1 MSSKW
6 QQQSFRQRSP
16 KSRKKKQ
23 VTLRCI
29 LCQALNKQTTLLWS
43 GKAHW
48 HLTSFTGFTA
58 LHACT
63 DYKPPKICIIFFPFL
78 YLFFLETVTQITWAE
93 DWYWSEAIHIHP
105 LSLIQRRLEHK
116 NWAKSNYLK
125 LENSAHRLLACNATY
140 SLTYHHRNS
149 SVRLLALSC
158 FALFCCLG
166 KVLTWL
172 WLRTLPAQVILIR
185 NWLVPY

>member
-93 DWYWSEAIHIHP
+93 EGLVLVWGYSHSSFKPDSKKIGAQELGQVK
-105 LSLIQRRLEHK
+105 LSKIRKFSSQAAGLQC
-116 NWAKSNYLK
+116 YLFTDITPQK
-125 LENSAHRLLACNATY
+125 QQCKVISTE
-140 SLTYHHRNS
+140 
-149 SVRLLALSC
+149 
-158 FALFCCLG
+158 LFCPLLLFG
-166 KVLTWL
+166 
-172 WLRTLPAQVILIR
+172 
-185 NWLVPY
+185 